1 MSISTLWGR
10 EPSLIIAAIQAV
22 VALAVAFGLDLSPE
36 QVGGILAVSAAIL
49 GILTRSQVT
58 PSASTDAAGQ

>member
-1 MSISTLWGR
+1 MSTLWGR
-10 EPSLIIAAIQAV
+10 EPALIIAAIQAV

-49 GILTRSQVT
+49 GVLTRSQVT
-58 PSASTDAAGQ
+58 PATPADGPGE